1 MIGEVSDSVSKL
13 VRDEI
18 ELAKVE
24 MLAKGRKLATGSVAG
39 LVAGIFLVFALIAV
53 LEGFAWL
60 LWYLL
65 PTGRTLNYFWGF
77 FALGLILVVLG
88 ICAGLVAYRFLRAG
102 SPPTPALA
110 IDEARRIR
118 ETVASSTELP
128 S

>member
-1 MIGEVSDSVSKL
+1 MIGEVSDRVSVL

-24 MLAKGRKLATGSVAG
+24 MIAKGRKLATGSIAG
-39 LVAGIFLVFALIAV
+39 LVAGIFLIFALIAV

-118 ETVASSTELP
+118 ETVTSSTESP

>member
-1 MIGEVSDSVSKL
+1 MSLL
-13 VRDEI
+13 VREEI
-18 ELAKVE
+18 ELAKAE
-24 MLAKGRKLATGSVAG
+24 MVAKGRKLLTGSVAG

-102 SPPTPALA
+102 SPPTPELA

-118 ETVASSTELP
+118 DTVTSSAELP
-128 S
+128 R